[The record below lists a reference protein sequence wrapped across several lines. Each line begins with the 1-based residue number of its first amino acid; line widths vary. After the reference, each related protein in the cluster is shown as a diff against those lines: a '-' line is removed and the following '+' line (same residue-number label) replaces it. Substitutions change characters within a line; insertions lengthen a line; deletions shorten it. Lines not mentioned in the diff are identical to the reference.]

1 MSKPS
6 LKVEG
11 AKDLQRALRKVEEGT
26 SDLKAI
32 HAAAAGIVE
41 TAAKPLARRKSG
53 AMADSI
59 RSTGQARQGVVRAGF
74 ARVPYAGVQH
84 FGWAAR
90 NITPNPFLYDALD
103 DRRGE
108 VLEQYSDQVQSL
120 LKKNNLT

>member
-11 AKDLQRALRKVEEGT
+11 AKDLQRALRKVEGG
-26 SDLKAI
+26 SADLKAT
-32 HAAAAGIVE
+32 HAAAARIVE

-53 AMADSI
+53 AMANSI

-103 DRRGE
+103 DRSGE
-108 VLEQYSDQVQSL
+108 VIEEYERQVNDLFQKHDL
-120 LKKNNLT
+120 M